1 MTEVGEKARRQR
13 AILALVRKQP
23 IASQDALAAALAE
36 NGCRV
41 TQSTLSRD
49 LKELRVLR
57 VPTDSGYRYHP
68 ANDESGRSPTPVG
81 IGSLAPAEVLSVEAN
96 ESAVVVRTLVGRA
109 QGVAVY
115 LDDLG
120 QEDVLGTIAGD
131 DTILVLPSSVK
142 KTVQLRDRL
151 SGLFGLGRQRGPGG
165 SPSNG

>member
-1 MTEVGEKARRQR
+1 MTEVGEKTRRQR
-13 AILALVRKQP
+13 DILALVRKQP
-23 IASQDALAAALAE
+23 IANQDALAAALAQG
-36 NGCRV
+36 GCRV

-57 VPTDSGYRYHP
+57 VPTDSGYRYLP
-68 ANDESGRSPTPVG
+68 AGDESGRPPLPAR

-115 LDDLG
+115 LDGLG

-142 KTVQLRDRL
+142 KTEQLKERL
-151 SGLFGLGRQRGPGG
+151 SDLFGLGRQRGSSGTAQ
-165 SPSNG
+165 